1 MRTAKPYPRA
11 SDQVSPVGPATSAFR
26 RAIPYL
32 ALLAG
37 MSCLAA
43 GGIFVR
49 LSEVGPIST
58 AFYRIA
64 FSVPVAV
71 LLIQLTSDKTTIKDK
86 FRPPRGRDLL
96 FLGLAGGA
104 LAADLILWHISF
116 FHTTIANA
124 NLLANMVPF
133 IIIPYTFWIVK
144 ETPTK
149 RFVFASVVVCS
160 GLGVLVAGKATL
172 SFENALGD
180 GLALAT
186 AVFYAIYLIL
196 VSRYR
201 RDYSAMEVIL
211 WSSYGSLIFLL
222 PVAVF
227 FENGLLPTSMFG
239 FLILFSVACVSH
251 LGGQGLIAV
260 SLGKIPLRVSALIVL
275 LQPIIAGV
283 ISFLVFGES
292 MTVIENIGFSMILS
306 GTYIAKT
313 SKQNRRKI

>member
-1 MRTAKPYPRA
+1 VRTAKSYPNA
-11 SDQVSPVGPATSAFR
+11 SDQAIPVGPATSTFR

-37 MSCLAA
+37 MTCLAA

-71 LLIQLTSDKTTIKDK
+71 LLIQLTSDKITTKDK
-86 FRPPRGRDLL
+86 FRPPRRRDLF

-144 ETPTK
+144 EKPTK
-149 RFVFASVVVCS
+149 RFVFAFIVVCT
-160 GLGVLVAGKATL
+160 GLGILVAGKATL
-172 SFENALGD
+172 SVENVLGD

-186 AVFYAIYLIL
+186 AVFYGIYLIF

-211 WSSYGSLIFLL
+211 WSSYGSLACLL
-222 PVAVF
+222 PAALF

-239 FLILFSVACVSH
+239 LLILFGVACVSH
-251 LGGQGLIAV
+251 VGGQGLIAV
-260 SLGKIPLRVSALIVL
+260 SLGEIPLRVSALIVL
-275 LQPIIAGV
+275 MQPIIAGG
-283 ISFLVFGES
+283 ISFLVFGEA
-292 MTVIENIGFSMILS
+292 MTIIENIGFVVILS
-306 GTYIAKT
+306 GIYIAKT
-313 SKQNRRKI
+313 